1 MTTHQTSPDSGSG
14 SGPDSGSGS
23 SSASGTG
30 PAPAP
35 VRRGRPGY
43 DQEQMLEVIVE
54 VFTDHGYE
62 AATLELIAKR
72 LGLSKSAV
80 YHHFTSKA
88 EMLELALDRVLGA
101 LGEVFEA
108 PEATDGSA
116 LERTRFVVRGAVRVA
131 CEQRSYLNLLL
142 RLRGNSDVELRAM
155 ERRRAFDARLRRI
168 FELAREEGTLRSD
181 IDPGLAERFT
191 FGLINSIVEWYRPS
205 GGLDPDEIAEA
216 VLLFMRGGL
225 RPEGMAVKP

>member
-1 MTTHQTSPDSGSG
+1 MTMERT
-14 SGPDSGSGS
+14 
-23 SSASGTG
+23 
-30 PAPAP
+30 PA
-35 VRRGRPGY
+35 RRGRPGY
-43 DQEQMLEVIVE
+43 DQEEMLEIIVE
-54 VFTDHGYE
+54 VFNDHGYE

-80 YHHFTSKA
+80 YHHFDSKA

-101 LGEVFEA
+101 LEAVFEA
-108 PEATDGSA
+108 PEASEGTA

-131 CEQRSYLNLLL
+131 CEQRTYLTLLL
-142 RLRGNSDVELRAM
+142 RLRGNSEVELRAM

-168 FELAREEGTLRSD
+168 FELSLREGTLRVD

-205 GGLDPDEIAEA
+205 GGLSAEQIAEA
-216 VLLFMRGGL
+216 VLLIMRGGL
-225 RPEGMAVKP
+225 RPEGMAIQP